1 MKKQLFF
8 SIAILTVASVDGSQ
22 RPSFRKY
29 ATKPATQPS
38 SVNVPSQQRQ
48 QLPPT
53 RVVTPPTETRP
64 VTQPTYH
71 PPTNVAPATVNS
83 VAALQQVYAN
93 PTQQQIVDIAA
104 AAREKADAIIDAS
117 GLTPNTS
124 SQAYNDAMDA
134 LA

>member
-53 RVVTPPTETRP
+53 RVVTPPSDTRT
-64 VTQPTYH
+64 VPTYH